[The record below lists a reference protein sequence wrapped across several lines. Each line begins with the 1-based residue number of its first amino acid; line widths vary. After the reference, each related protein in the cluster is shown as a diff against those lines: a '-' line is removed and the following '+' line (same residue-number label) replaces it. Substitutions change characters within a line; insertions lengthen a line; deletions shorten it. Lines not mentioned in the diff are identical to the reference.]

1 MSEVKDRL
9 KEASETCLKSYEAWD
24 GDKKSPEGR
33 ETLQESIH
41 ELRKV
46 ISRLEIEIAISER
59 DNSKGKPLPI
69 PSHRSQ
75 TKKEGGNES
84 ILPDGGHTEGNN
96 NSGGKSGGRSG
107 GGAKRPRTRR
117 PAPKKQD

>member
-9 KEASETCLKSYEAWD
+9 KEAAQNCIESYDAW
-24 GDKKSPEGR
+24 GGEKKSPDGR

-75 TKKEGGNES
+75 GKKEVVHES
-84 ILPDGGHTEGNN
+84 ILPDGGHTESNN
-96 NSGGKSGGRSG
+96 GKPSGGGRS

-117 PAPKKQD
+117 PAPKKD

>member
-24 GDKKSPEGR
+24 GETKTSEPR
-33 ETLQESIH
+33 EELQESIH

-46 ISRLEIEIAISER
+46 ISRVEIEIAMSER
-59 DNSKGKPLPI
+59 DKTNSKPIPI

-75 TKKEGGNES
+75 NKKEGGHES
-84 ILPDGGHTEGNN
+84 ILPDGGHTEAKSGNN
-96 NSGGKSGGRSG
+96 GGGKPKGGP
-107 GGAKRPRTRR
+107 KRQRTRR
-117 PAPKKQD
+117 PAPKKD